1 MIALVGY
8 GYWGKNLARVFK
20 DKLKF
25 IIDKDDDNLNKAK
38 YTYGKDVNYDR
49 SLTNVLKTDKSIQ
62 AVLIATK
69 PESHLDIAK
78 LCLKYNKHIWIEKP
92 ICATYEEAL
101 ELQEYHN
108 KVNNRLRVMVD
119 HTFLFHPA
127 IQKLSSI
134 NIGEPLYYDSHRI
147 SLGLFQKDVD
157 AILDLAI
164 HDLSILDY
172 LYPDL
177 VLDKRS
183 IIKNNHINDKANQ
196 SILNLK
202 FTNNFT
208 ATINVNWV
216 SPVKKREIILAGSNS
231 SIIFDDISVEK
242 VKVYDTGELGDDYNI
257 NSVKG
262 YTNIEIPDMIEPL
275 AQGYEEFKNSVKENR
290 QPLTSL
296 ERSLKIQSWVD
307 QW

>member
-1 MIALVGY
+1 MRICLIGY
-8 GYWGKNLARVFK
+8 GYWGKNLARVFGK
-20 DKLKF
+20 DLVA
-25 IIDKDDDNLNKAK
+25 ICDNDQDNLDKAK
-38 YTYGKDVNYDR
+38 ELYDVQYFSNKDELYQSNLDYD
-49 SLTNVLKTDKSIQ
+49 TV
-62 AVLIATK
+62 AIATK
-69 PESHLDIAK
+69 ADTHFELATTFLIAGK
-78 LCLKYNKHIWIEKP
+78 NIWLEKP
-92 ICATYEEAL
+92 ACIKTKDI
-101 ELQEYHN
+101 EYLIKIRKDN
-108 KVNNRLRVMVD
+108 KVFVD
-119 HTFLFHPA
+119 HTFVYHPA
-127 IQKLSSI
+127 IQKIKSLD
-134 NIGEPLYYDSHRI
+134 IGTPLYYDSHRI

-177 VLDKRS
+177 VLDKKS

-242 VKVYDTGELGDDYNI
+242 VKVYDTGELGDDYNV

-275 AQGYEEFKNSVKENR
+275 AQGFEEFKNSVKEDR

-296 ERSLKIQSWVD
+296 ERSLKIQSWVN

>member
-1 MIALVGY
+1 MRICLIGY
-8 GYWGKNLARVFK
+8 GYWGKNLARVFGK
-20 DKLKF
+20 DLVA
-25 IIDKDDDNLNKAK
+25 ICDNNQENLDKAK
-38 YTYGKDVNYDR
+38 ELYDVQYFSSKDELYQSNLEYD
-49 SLTNVLKTDKSIQ
+49 TV
-62 AVLIATK
+62 AIATK
-69 PESHLDIAK
+69 ADTHFELATTFLIAGK
-78 LCLKYNKHIWIEKP
+78 NIWLEKP
-92 ICATYEEAL
+92 ACIKTKDI
-101 ELQEYHN
+101 EYLIKIRKDN
-108 KVNNRLRVMVD
+108 KVFVD
-119 HTFLFHPA
+119 HTFVYHPA
-127 IQKLSSI
+127 IQKIKSLD
-134 NIGEPLYYDSHRI
+134 IGTPLYYDSHRI

-177 VLDKRS
+177 VLDKKS

-242 VKVYDTGELGDDYNI
+242 VKVYNTGELGDDYNV

-275 AQGYEEFKNSVKENR
+275 AQGYEEFKNSIKEDR

-296 ERSLKIQSWVD
+296 ERSLKIQSWVN

>member
-1 MIALVGY
+1 MRICLIGY
-8 GYWGKNLARVFK
+8 GYWGKNLARVFGK
-20 DKLKF
+20 DLVA
-25 IIDKDDDNLNKAK
+25 ICDNDQDNLDKAK
-38 YTYGKDVNYDR
+38 ELYDVQYFSNKDELYQSNLDYD
-49 SLTNVLKTDKSIQ
+49 TV
-62 AVLIATK
+62 AIATK
-69 PESHLDIAK
+69 ADTHFELATTFLIAGK
-78 LCLKYNKHIWIEKP
+78 NIWLEKP
-92 ICATYEEAL
+92 ACIKTKDI
-101 ELQEYHN
+101 EYLIKIRKDN
-108 KVNNRLRVMVD
+108 KVFVD
-119 HTFLFHPA
+119 HTFVYHPA
-127 IQKLSSI
+127 IQKIKSLD
-134 NIGEPLYYDSHRI
+134 IGTPLYYDSHRI

-177 VLDKRS
+177 VLDKKS

-242 VKVYDTGELGDDYNI
+242 VKVYNTGELGDDYNV

-275 AQGYEEFKNSVKENR
+275 AQGYKEFKNSIKEDR

-296 ERSLKIQSWVD
+296 ERSLKIQSWVN

>member
-1 MIALVGY
+1 MRICLIGY
-8 GYWGKNLARVFK
+8 GYWGKNLARVFGK
-20 DKLKF
+20 DLVA
-25 IIDKDDDNLNKAK
+25 ICDNNQDNLDKAK
-38 YTYGKDVNYDR
+38 ELYDVQYFSSKDELYQSNLEYD
-49 SLTNVLKTDKSIQ
+49 TV
-62 AVLIATK
+62 AIATK
-69 PESHLDIAK
+69 ADTHFELATTFLIAGK
-78 LCLKYNKHIWIEKP
+78 NIWLEKP
-92 ICATYEEAL
+92 ACIKTKDI
-101 ELQEYHN
+101 EYLIKIRKDN
-108 KVNNRLRVMVD
+108 KVFVD
-119 HTFLFHPA
+119 HTFVYHPA
-127 IQKLSSI
+127 IQKIKSLD
-134 NIGEPLYYDSHRI
+134 IGTPLYYDSHRI

-177 VLDKRS
+177 VLDKQS

-242 VKVYDTGELGDDYNI
+242 VKVYDTGELGDDYNV

-275 AQGYEEFKNSVKENR
+275 AQGYEEFKNSIKEDR

-296 ERSLKIQSWVD
+296 ERSLKIQSWVN

>member
-1 MIALVGY
+1 MRICLTGY
-8 GYWGKNLARVFK
+8 GYWGKNLARVFGK
-20 DKLKF
+20 DLVG
-25 IIDKDDDNLNKAK
+25 ICDYDQDNLDKAK
-38 YTYGKDVNYDR
+38 ELYDVQYFSNKDELYQSDLDYD
-49 SLTNVLKTDKSIQ
+49 TV
-62 AVLIATK
+62 AIATK
-69 PESHLDIAK
+69 ADTHFELATTFLIAGK
-78 LCLKYNKHIWIEKP
+78 NIWLEKP
-92 ICATYEEAL
+92 ACIKTKDI
-101 ELQEYHN
+101 EYLIKIRKDK
-108 KVNNRLRVMVD
+108 KVFVD
-119 HTFLFHPA
+119 HTFVYHPA
-127 IQKLSSI
+127 IQKIKSLD
-134 NIGEPLYYDSHRI
+134 IGTPLYYDSHRI

-242 VKVYDTGELGDDYNI
+242 VKVYDTGELGDDYNV

-275 AQGYEEFKNSVKENR
+275 TQGYEEFKNSVKEDR

>member
-1 MIALVGY
+1 MRICLIGY
-8 GYWGKNLARVFK
+8 GYWGKNLARVFGK
-20 DKLKF
+20 DLVG
-25 IIDKDDDNLNKAK
+25 ICDYNQDNIDKAKELYDVQYFSSWQELYQSNLE
-38 YTYGKDVNYDR
+38 YD
-49 SLTNVLKTDKSIQ
+49 TV
-62 AVLIATK
+62 AIATK
-69 PESHLDIAK
+69 ADTHFELA
-78 LCLKYNKHIWIEKP
+78 NKFLQSNKNIWLEKP
-92 ICATYEEAL
+92 ACIKTKDI
-101 ELQEYHN
+101 EYLIKIRGDK
-108 KVNNRLRVMVD
+108 KVFVD
-119 HTFLFHPA
+119 HTFVYHPA
-127 IQKLSSI
+127 IQKI
-134 NIGEPLYYDSHRI
+134 KTIDIGTPLYYDSHRI

-216 SPVKKREIILAGSNS
+216 SPVKKREIILSGSNS
-231 SIIFDDISVEK
+231 SIVFDDISVEK
-242 VKVYDTGELGDDYNI
+242 VKVYDTGEIGDDYNI

-262 YTNIEIPDMIEPL
+262 YRNIEIPDMIEAL
-275 AQGYEEFKNSVKENR
+275 SQGFEEFKNSVKEDR

-296 ERSLKIQSWVD
+296 ERSLKIQSWVEKL
-307 QW
+307 

>member
-1 MIALVGY
+1 MRICLIGY
-8 GYWGKNLARVFK
+8 GYWGKNLARVFGK
-20 DKLKF
+20 DLVG
-25 IIDKDDDNLNKAK
+25 ICDYDQNNLDKAK
-38 YTYGKDVNYDR
+38 QLYDVQYFSKWEDLYQSDLEYD
-49 SLTNVLKTDKSIQ
+49 TV
-62 AVLIATK
+62 AIATK
-69 PESHLDIAK
+69 ADTHFDLA
-78 LCLKYNKHIWIEKP
+78 NKFLINKKNIWLEKP
-92 ICATYEEAL
+92 ACIRTKDIEQLIKIRAD
-101 ELQEYHN
+101 N
-108 KVNNRLRVMVD
+108 KVFVD
-119 HTFLFHPA
+119 HTFVYHPA
-127 IQKLSSI
+127 IQKIKSLD
-134 NIGEPLYYDSHRI
+134 IGTPLYYDSHRI
-147 SLGLFQKDVD
+147 SLGLFQKDID

-242 VKVYDTGELGDDYNI
+242 VKVYDTGEIGDDYNI

-262 YTNIEIPDMIEPL
+262 YRNIEIPDMIEAL
-275 AQGYEEFKNSVKENR
+275 AQGYEEFKNSVKEDR

-296 ERSLKIQSWVD
+296 ERSHKIQSWVN

>member
-1 MIALVGY
+1 MRVCLIGY
-8 GYWGKNLARVFK
+8 GYWGKNLARVFGK
-20 DKLKF
+20 DLVG
-25 IIDKDDDNLNKAK
+25 ICDYNQDNLDKAK
-38 YTYGKDVNYDR
+38 QLYDVQYFSSWEELYQSNLEYD
-49 SLTNVLKTDKSIQ
+49 TV
-62 AVLIATK
+62 AIATK
-69 PESHLDIAK
+69 ADTHFELA
-78 LCLKYNKHIWIEKP
+78 NKFLQSNKNIWLEKP
-92 ICATYEEAL
+92 ACIRTKDI
-101 ELQEYHN
+101 EYLIKIRCDN
-108 KVNNRLRVMVD
+108 KVFVD
-119 HTFLFHPA
+119 HTFVYHPA
-127 IQKLSSI
+127 IQKI
-134 NIGEPLYYDSHRI
+134 KTIDIGTPLYYDSHRI

-275 AQGYEEFKNSVKENR
+275 AQGFEEFKNSVKENR

-296 ERSLKIQSWVD
+296 ERSLKIQSWVN

>member
-1 MIALVGY
+1 MRICLIGY
-8 GYWGKNLARVFK
+8 GYWGKNLARVFGK
-20 DKLKF
+20 DLVG
-25 IIDKDDDNLNKAK
+25 ICDNDQDNLDKAK
-38 YTYGKDVNYDR
+38 KLYDVQYFSNKDELYQSDLEYD
-49 SLTNVLKTDKSIQ
+49 TV
-62 AVLIATK
+62 AIATK
-69 PESHLDIAK
+69 ADTHFELATTFLIAGK
-78 LCLKYNKHIWIEKP
+78 NIWLEKP
-92 ICATYEEAL
+92 ACIKTKDI
-101 ELQEYHN
+101 EYLIKIRRDN
-108 KVNNRLRVMVD
+108 KVFVD
-119 HTFLFHPA
+119 HTFVYHPA
-127 IQKLSSI
+127 IQKIKTLD
-134 NIGEPLYYDSHRI
+134 IGTPLYYDSHRI
-147 SLGLFQKDVD
+147 SLGLFQKDID

-177 VLDKRS
+177 VLDKKS

-216 SPVKKREIILAGSNS
+216 SPVKKREIILSGSNS
-231 SIIFDDISVEK
+231 SVIFDDISVEK
-242 VKVYDTGELGDDYNI
+242 VKVYDTGEIGDDYNI

-262 YTNIEIPDMIEPL
+262 YRNIEIPDMIEAL
-275 AQGYEEFKNSVKENR
+275 AQGYEEFKNSVKEDR

-296 ERSLKIQSWVD
+296 EKSLKIQSWVN

>member
-1 MIALVGY
+1 MRICLIGY
-8 GYWGKNLARVFK
+8 GYWGKNLARVFGK
-20 DKLKF
+20 DLVA
-25 IIDKDDDNLNKAK
+25 ICDNDQDNLDKAK
-38 YTYGKDVNYDR
+38 ELYDVQYFSNKDELYQSDLDYD
-49 SLTNVLKTDKSIQ
+49 TV
-62 AVLIATK
+62 AIATK
-69 PESHLDIAK
+69 ADTHFELATTFLIAGK
-78 LCLKYNKHIWIEKP
+78 NIWLEKP
-92 ICATYEEAL
+92 ACIKTKDI
-101 ELQEYHN
+101 EYLIKIRKDN
-108 KVNNRLRVMVD
+108 KVFVD
-119 HTFLFHPA
+119 HTFVYHPA
-127 IQKLSSI
+127 IQKIKSLD
-134 NIGEPLYYDSHRI
+134 IGTPLYYDSHRI

-242 VKVYDTGELGDDYNI
+242 VKVYDTGELGDDYNV

-275 AQGYEEFKNSVKENR
+275 AQGYEEFKNSVKEDR

-296 ERSLKIQSWVD
+296 ERSLKIQSWVN

>member
-1 MIALVGY
+1 MRVCLIGY
-8 GYWGKNLARVFK
+8 GYWGKNLARVFGK
-20 DKLKF
+20 DLVG
-25 IIDKDDDNLNKAK
+25 ICDYNQDNIDKAK
-38 YTYGKDVNYDR
+38 ELYDVQYFSSWQELYQSDLEYD
-49 SLTNVLKTDKSIQ
+49 TV
-62 AVLIATK
+62 AIATK
-69 PESHLDIAK
+69 ADTHFELA
-78 LCLKYNKHIWIEKP
+78 NKFLQSNKNIWLEKP
-92 ICATYEEAL
+92 ACIKTKDI
-101 ELQEYHN
+101 EYLIRIRGDK
-108 KVNNRLRVMVD
+108 KVFVD
-119 HTFLFHPA
+119 HTFVYHPA
-127 IQKLSSI
+127 IQKI
-134 NIGEPLYYDSHRI
+134 KTIDIGNPLYYDSHRI

-216 SPVKKREIILAGSNS
+216 SPVKKREIILSGSNS
-231 SIIFDDISVEK
+231 SIVFDDISVEK
-242 VKVYDTGELGDDYNI
+242 VKVYDTGEIGDDYNI

-262 YTNIEIPDMIEPL
+262 YRNIEIPDMIEAL
-275 AQGYEEFKNSVKENR
+275 AQGFEEFKNSVKEDR

-296 ERSLKIQSWVD
+296 ERSLKIQSWVEKL
-307 QW
+307 

>member
-1 MIALVGY
+1 MRICLIGY
-8 GYWGKNLARVFK
+8 GYWGKNLARVFGK
-20 DKLKF
+20 DLVA
-25 IIDKDDDNLNKAK
+25 ICDNNQDNLDKAK
-38 YTYGKDVNYDR
+38 ELYDVQYFSNKDELYQSDLDYD
-49 SLTNVLKTDKSIQ
+49 TV
-62 AVLIATK
+62 AIATK
-69 PESHLDIAK
+69 ADTHFELATTFLIAGK
-78 LCLKYNKHIWIEKP
+78 NIWLEKP
-92 ICATYEEAL
+92 ACIKTKDI
-101 ELQEYHN
+101 EYLIKIRKDK
-108 KVNNRLRVMVD
+108 KVFVD
-119 HTFLFHPA
+119 HTFVYHPA
-127 IQKLSSI
+127 IQKIKSLD
-134 NIGEPLYYDSHRI
+134 IGTPLYYDSHRI

-216 SPVKKREIILAGSNS
+216 SPVKKREIILSGSNS
-231 SIIFDDISVEK
+231 SIVFDDISVEK
-242 VKVYDTGELGDDYNI
+242 VKVYDTGEIGDDYNI

-262 YTNIEIPDMIEPL
+262 YRNIEIPDMIEAL
-275 AQGYEEFKNSVKENR
+275 SQGFEEFKNSVKEDR

-296 ERSLKIQSWVD
+296 ERSLKIQSWVEKL
-307 QW
+307 